1 MYFNKM
7 DGGRIKMKII
17 FCVVFVVLIIIATLV
32 LLYCDT
38 RRFSD
43 SITTY
48 YFIADEF
55 VKMYNDIW
63 PKIENNDN
71 SECEDIQW
79 NGLVFNYSFKRNNYK
94 DFLDKMKESMSLVE
108 EAYDEISKKWEFLD
122 EETHNQIIRKNN
134 EVIKVTQKIRI
145 AIWQNS

>member
-1 MYFNKM
+1 
-7 DGGRIKMKII
+7 
-17 FCVVFVVLIIIATLV
+17 
-32 LLYCDT
+32 
-38 RRFSD
+38 
-43 SITTY
+43 
-48 YFIADEF
+48 
-55 VKMYNDIW
+55 MYNDIW

>member
-1 MYFNKM
+1 
-7 DGGRIKMKII
+7 MKII

-55 VKMYNDIW
+55 VKMYNDVW

-94 DFLDKMKESMSLVE
+94 DFLDKMTESMSLVE

>member
-1 MYFNKM
+1 
-7 DGGRIKMKII
+7 MKII

>member
-1 MYFNKM
+1 
-7 DGGRIKMKII
+7 MKII

-122 EETHNQIIRKNN
+122 EETHNQIIRKND

>member
-1 MYFNKM
+1 
-7 DGGRIKMKII
+7 MKII

-55 VKMYNDIW
+55 VKMYNDVW

>member
-1 MYFNKM
+1 M